1 MQLLEVAGA
10 SKVALRLEKIRELN
24 AKREW
29 INKNLYRLTTKVDML
44 VVAYEA
50 LKSQPGNMTPGSDE
64 QTLDRL
70 SVKTL
75 ERLSKLLSTE
85 KYRPKPVRTVY
96 IPKANGKLRKL
107 GIPSPRDKIVQEV
120 IRTLLEAV
128 YDSPKGTYFSS
139 SSHGFRRAHSCHTAL
154 QEIQEQWSGVS
165 WIIEGDIKSCFD
177 DIDHEILIELLGK
190 KIEDDRFINLI
201 RKFLKAGYF
210 DMKEGYTN
218 SLAGTPQGGIASPIL
233 ANIYLHELD
242 EYVEQLRKEYE
253 KGEKRRPN
261 PRYRSVQRRRI
272 GLAQKGLAGSKQF
285 KALTR
290 EMRTLPS
297 GDPQDPE
304 FVRIK
309 YVRYADDWVIGVI
322 GPKALAEEIKG
333 KIRDFLKNHLGLTL
347 SDEKTKITHARD
359 EEAEFLGYKFRL
371 GKTDKGQRV
380 TTSTNSSGR
389 NFVRRSTGMEIVL
402 KTPIDRVIKRLT
414 QKGFCDPNGK
424 PTPKK
429 GWTILDEDQIIN
441 LFSSVNRGILN
452 YYRPADNWASLTRIQ
467 YILKYSLAKTL
478 AMKRKTS
485 MAKVFNRGGIT
496 IAIKRGDK
504 TKVISFYQNT
514 DWKTN
519 RDAFSNS
526 ENVDLVRIILRLR
539 TRSKLGL
546 PCCICGKDKT
556 VEMHHVRHIRKMTD
570 KKSHGFA
577 RLMGILNRKQ
587 VPVCKA
593 CHIKIHR
600 GQYDGLKLSDLAY
613 DPRRKQGQ

>member
-1 MQLLEVAGA
+1 M
-10 SKVALRLEKIRELN
+10 
-24 AKREW
+24 
-29 INKNLYRLTTKVDML
+29 
-44 VVAYEA
+44 
-50 LKSQPGNMTPGSDE
+50 
-64 QTLDRL
+64 
-70 SVKTL
+70 
-75 ERLSKLLSTE
+75 
-85 KYRPKPVRTVY
+85 
-96 IPKANGKLRKL
+96 
-107 GIPSPRDKIVQEV
+107 
-120 IRTLLEAV
+120 
-128 YDSPKGTYFSS
+128 
-139 SSHGFRRAHSCHTAL
+139 
-154 QEIQEQWSGVS
+154 
-165 WIIEGDIKSCFD
+165 
-177 DIDHEILIELLGK
+177 
-190 KIEDDRFINLI
+190 
-201 RKFLKAGYF
+201 
-210 DMKEGYTN
+210 
-218 SLAGTPQGGIASPIL
+218 
-233 ANIYLHELD
+233 
-242 EYVEQLRKEYE
+242 
-253 KGEKRRPN
+253 
-261 PRYRSVQRRRI
+261 
-272 GLAQKGLAGSKQF
+272 
-285 KALTR
+285 
-290 EMRTLPS
+290 
-297 GDPQDPE
+297 
-304 FVRIK
+304 
-309 YVRYADDWVIGVI
+309 I

-333 KIRDFLKNHLGLTL
+333 KIRDFLKNHLRLTL
-347 SDEKTKITHARD
+347 SDEKTKIRHARD

-371 GKTDKGQRV
+371 GKTDKGQKV

-389 NFVRRSTGMEIVL
+389 SFVRRSTGMEIVL
-402 KTPIDRVIKRLT
+402 KTPIDRVIKRLA
-414 QKGFCDPNGK
+414 QKGFCDPNGN

-429 GWTILDEDQIIN
+429 GWAILDEDQIIH

-519 RDAFSNS
+519 RAAFSNS
-526 ENVDLVRIILRLR
+526 ENVDLVRMFLRLR

-546 PCCICGKDKT
+546 ACCICGKDKT

-570 KKSHGFA
+570 KKSQGFT